1 MKRVIFLALVFSTM
15 FCSCSVLEVQ
25 NYNQVFQE
33 KGRPPT
39 IIDHYAPQVISPGTA
54 WKIYLRAEDEDGDM
68 QYIATTLYQEGFG
81 SYSTDYTR
89 LAGTEQK
96 QFAGYLLLKTP
107 LDANLTLDEFTMEV
121 LIRDSQQNR
130 SQIVKLPLTFDH
142 KKEQSLP
149 PEWQEF
155 RENQL
160 GVLVTNIQSMK
171 KIMERSGS

>member
-1 MKRVIFLALVFSTM
+1 MIRVILLALAVSSI
-15 FCSCSVLEVQ
+15 FCGCSALQVQ

-39 IIDHYAPQVISPGTA
+39 ILDHYAPEAISPGTA
-54 WKIYLRAEDEDGDM
+54 WKIYLRAEDKDGDM

-81 SYSTDYTR
+81 YYSTDYTR

-107 LDANLTLDEFTMEV
+107 VDANLIYDAFTMEI
-121 LIRDSQQNR
+121 LIRDSEQNR
-130 SQIVKLPLTFDH
+130 SQVVKLPLIFNQQ
-142 KKEQSLP
+142 KEQGLP

-160 GVLVTNIQSMK
+160 GVVVTNIESMK